1 MRCRRSTSTC
11 AVGRSC
17 SFELA
22 DPACEV
28 LGSLVDAEE
37 LADPVV
43 ALLEER
49 IEELTRRQVVS
60 LGPLRLLTECCWY
73 YLVRG
78 CLTQPGWSD
87 LMLDLTMEFDPPIP
101 HQDGRARP
109 LYESVSRPADLLAD
123 QYRDVTEASW
133 SARLEQ
139 GEDRRPT
146 LHDRVAAVLRRQAA
160 LQGRNPGPGT
170 LPLASAFVTGFDL
183 ELELALLA
191 AGQSFVLALPAFVET
206 TDRPDEVSV
215 VWLGRV
221 VEAEAC
227 SGAGEL
233 PIFGAGSWL
242 VLSGAS
248 QFGRTD
254 EHHRHLP
261 VVVRLTGC
269 PAIALPD
276 LADDPVLCRQ
286 VVEIV
291 DGMASVPGAG
301 SPEDDDGTATVLH
314 PAFVLDEYV
323 AGVLGATE
331 SFLDHLDNARR
342 RAAPLDHGHARRG
355 QRPVRPVLARPR

>member
-1 MRCRRSTSTC
+1 
-11 AVGRSC
+11 
-17 SFELA
+17 
-22 DPACEV
+22 
-28 LGSLVDAEE
+28 
-37 LADPVV
+37 
-43 ALLEER
+43 
-49 IEELTRRQVVS
+49 
-60 LGPLRLLTECCWY
+60 
-73 YLVRG
+73 
-78 CLTQPGWSD
+78 
-87 LMLDLTMEFDPPIP
+87 
-101 HQDGRARP
+101 
-109 LYESVSRPADLLAD
+109 LLAE

-139 GEDRRPT
+139 GEHRQPT

-206 TDRPDEVSV
+206 TDPAEEVSV

-221 VEAEAC
+221 VEALD
-227 SGAGEL
+227 SPGAGEL
-233 PIFGAGSWL
+233 PIFDAGSWL

-276 LADDPVLCRQ
+276 LSEDPVLRRQ

-291 DGMASVPGAG
+291 DGVAGAPRAG
-301 SPEDDDGTATVLH
+301 NPEDDDEATTVLH

-331 SFLDHLDNARR
+331 SFLDHVDNARLGLPRWITGTPGGVNAQFARFWLVLGSQLNDSSIRQRLVVQLTSPALNAPTPDVRPR
-342 RAAPLDHGHARRG
+342 RMGLIVNRRLGPLDCRLMQWQGFDIVEDRCEMLSDHLDHYAAHLDNVG
-355 QRPVRPVLARPR
+355 VRCDPEKRCNLQGTTA